1 MSRGVSDQPRSSV
14 CPCGSTVNYE
24 DCCGPLHNGAPAV
37 TPESLMRSRYT
48 AFAQENADYLLRS
61 WHKDYRPQ
69 TLEFADDTQW
79 LGLTILGS
87 SEEGDR
93 GTVHFLARFREG
105 AEWFELEENSRFQR
119 VGRHWYYEAGDA
131 QFRPLLPGRNDPC
144 PCGSG
149 SKFKKCCSR

>member
-1 MSRGVSDQPRSSV
+1 MSSAVNAAG
-14 CPCGSTVNYE
+14 CPCGNDASYQE
-24 DCCGPLHNGAPAV
+24 CCGPLHQGASAAS
-37 TPESLMRSRYT
+37 PEALMRSRYT

-69 TLEFADDTQW
+69 TLDFADDTQW
-79 LGLTILGS
+79 LGLTILDN

-93 GTVHFLARFREG
+93 GTVHFVARFREG
-105 AEWFELEENSRFQR
+105 KEWFELEENSRFQR
-119 VGRHWYYEAGDA
+119 DGKHWYYEAGDA

-149 SKFKKCCSR
+149 SKFKKCCAH